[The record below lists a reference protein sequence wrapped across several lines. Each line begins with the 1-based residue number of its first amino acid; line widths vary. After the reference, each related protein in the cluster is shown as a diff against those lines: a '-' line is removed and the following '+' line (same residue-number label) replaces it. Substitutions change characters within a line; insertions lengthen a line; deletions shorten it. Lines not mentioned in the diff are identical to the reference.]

1 MARLLLPESA
11 AAEVVAREIGV
22 SVDTLQRWRRGGM
35 SIAIAPMIDTP
46 RRQAARQPLNRRFQ
60 ALARLI
66 PRWTRLG
73 LDICGFRPHPNHT
86 SVRLF
91 RQN

>member
-1 MARLLLPESA
+1 MARYGQQFKDRAVARLLLPESA

-60 ALARLI
+60 ALARLS
-66 PRWTRLG
+66 PGSRQALARL
-73 LDICGFRPHPNHT
+73 
-86 SVRLF
+86 S
-91 RQN
+91 